1 MRLPGLILLVAAVS
15 AAACGDD
22 TPTAPST
29 PTTPTTVTERF
40 DAIVN
45 VKGSSFFPFSVGQ
58 GGSVSINFASLS
70 PLNRPGLLD
79 VPMEIGYGT
88 TMLDGDNNV
97 VGCDLVELSPL
108 PGIVAPNCN
117 KSEGVVP
124 CNGNPKGGAAQIC
137 IAMKKCVAKFC
148 IAAKGQQQGAGQAP
162 AKKYLT
168 FEQLGFAGGVKPSL
182 RAGAGGGT
190 LLTIPGVG
198 GASVEAQ
205 LPAAH

>member
-45 VKGSSFFPFSVGQ
+45 VKGSNFFPFSVSQ

-97 VGCDLVELSPL
+97 VGCDLRKTIRATPALTAQMSDSLTAAANYCANIADV
-108 PGIVAPNCN
+108 
-117 KSEGVVP
+117 
-124 CNGNPKGGAAQIC
+124 GNLREAANFSIR
-137 IAMKKCVAKFC
+137 ITH
-148 IAAKGQQQGAGQAP
+148 P
-162 AKKYLT
+162 
-168 FEQLGFAGGVKPSL
+168 
-182 RAGAGGGT
+182 
-190 LLTIPGVG
+190 
-198 GASVEAQ
+198 
-205 LPAAH
+205 